1 MTKIDGKVI
10 SKLEKLSRL
19 KLSNDERTQIVTDL
33 YSIVSMFDTLQEV
46 NTDGVKP
53 LRHMSEVVNVLRDD
67 EVANELTREEGL
79 SNAPE
84 THDGFIA
91 VPKFLKPTK

>member
-19 KLSNDERTQIVTDL
+19 KLTKEEKDQIVTDL
-33 YSIVSMFDTLQEV
+33 DSIVEMFDTLQEV
-46 NTDGVKP
+46 DTEGIKP
-53 LRHMSEVVNVLRDD
+53 LRHMSEVVNVLRPD
-67 EVANELTREEGL
+67 EVANELTNEEGL
-79 SNAPE
+79 SNAPK

>member
-19 KLSNDERTQIVTDL
+19 KLNNEEREQIVSDL
-33 YSIVSMFDTLQEV
+33 DSIVEMFDTLQEV
-46 NTDGVKP
+46 DTEGIEP
-53 LRHMSEVVNVLRDD
+53 LRHMSEVVNVLRNDK
-67 EVANELTREEGL
+67 VANELSNEEGL
-79 SNAPE
+79 YNAPK
-84 THDGFIA
+84 THEGFIA

>member
-19 KLSNDERTQIVTDL
+19 KLNNEEREQIVSDL
-33 YSIVSMFDTLQEV
+33 DSIVEMFDTLQEV
-46 NTDGVKP
+46 DTEGIEP
-53 LRHMSEVVNVLRDD
+53 LRHMSEVVNVLLNYK
-67 EVANELTREEGL
+67 VTNELSNEEGL
-79 SNAPE
+79 CNAPQAHE
-84 THDGFIA
+84 GFIA